1 LDQNIAREILEEHGD
16 FDGAKHLVDVP
27 GFSSPRVCQFLNE
40 LVRRMPA
47 SEHYLEIGTFAGLT
61 LCSAIQNNAGKRA
74 FACDKFRFY
83 GKFTGFGFLAKR
95 KLLANLQRYSAG
107 SAHVSMMHT
116 TSRALFQRELVQPP
130 VGVYF
135 YDGDHSYESTYH
147 GVVAAATL
155 LSPRSV
161 LLMDDWNDPAIR
173 DATRS
178 GIRDAGLR
186 IEWERELEGNQTQD
200 GWWNGLGVFYL
211 AKPSAQA
218 ECSPASTTTRADG
231 QHY

>member
-1 LDQNIAREILEEHGD
+1 VEQNIAREILEEHGD
-16 FDGAKHLVDVP
+16 FDGAKHLVDVQ

-47 SEHYLEIGTFAGLT
+47 NEHYLEIGTFAGLT

-83 GKFTGFGFLAKR
+83 GKYTGFGFLAKR
-95 KLLANLQRYSAG
+95 RLLANLKRYAAG
-107 SAHVSMMHT
+107 SAQVSMMHT
-116 TSRALFQRELVQPP
+116 SSRALFKRELVQAP

-147 GVVAAATL
+147 GVVAGAKL
-155 LSPRSV
+155 LSQRSV

-173 DATRS
+173 AATRS
-178 GIRDAGLR
+178 GIQDAGLR

-211 AKPSAQA
+211 SK
-218 ECSPASTTTRADG
+218 SPA
-231 QHY
+231 QQ